1 MYYTFIIILYW
12 VKQDHNS
19 VFLVFMKKKFKF
31 VHFYI
36 YILFLTV
43 NYNEEL
49 SGLYGGVLLRQ
60 TRFAAAC
67 VSRILSLYKTNK
79 YTKSV
84 PTTVILI
91 GHSMVSKYTLLVSKY

>member
-19 VFLVFMKKKFKF
+19 VFLVFMNKKFKLYMF
-31 VHFYI
+31 
-36 YILFLTV
+36 ILFLIV